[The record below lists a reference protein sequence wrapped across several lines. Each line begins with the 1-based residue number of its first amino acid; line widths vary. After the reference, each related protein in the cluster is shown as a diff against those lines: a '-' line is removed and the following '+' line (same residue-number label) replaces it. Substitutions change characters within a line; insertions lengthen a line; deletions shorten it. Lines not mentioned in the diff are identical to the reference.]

1 METTRRNRFLLLP
14 VLLVLSLGACV
25 KQGTVLHPG
34 QLNTFDGTAY
44 DSLITVQAALNEA
57 KTHAGQFPQFKD
69 QLNQAIASYNAAQDA
84 YKTYHVAASGGTATG
99 PQQAA
104 LEQQIAALVAS
115 VAKVE
120 TAFGVKLQ

>member
-1 METTRRNRFLLLP
+1 MRFLRPFGPALL
-14 VLLVLSLGACV
+14 LLLLFSSACV

-34 QLNTFDGTAY
+34 QLNAFDGTAY

-57 KTHAGQFPQFKD
+57 KTHSAQFPQFKD
-69 QLNQAIASYNAAQDA
+69 QLNQAIASYDAAKDA
-84 YKTYHVAASGGTATG
+84 YKTYHTAAAGGTATSA
-99 PQQAA
+99 QQAA

-120 TAFGVKLQ
+120 TAFGVKLP